1 MRQLPQMR
9 PWHHLLHS
17 PELVLVH
24 EEPVEV
30 EKGPLEVGLLVAEVA
45 EVGEDS
51 VEAAVVSLVCHS

>member
-9 PWHHLLHS
+9 PWNHLLHS
-17 PELVLVH
+17 PELALVH

-30 EKGPLEVGLLVAEVA
+30 EEGPLEVGLLVA

-51 VEAAVVSLVCHS
+51 VEAAVVSLVCLS